1 VVTAAVLVI
10 VVDDNDKLPRVAVV
24 VKDVL
29 NVQS

>member
-1 VVTAAVLVI
+1 VTAAALVI
-10 VVDDNDKLPRVAVV
+10 VVDVNDKLPRVTVV